1 MHVACLEEAGCSLP
15 ALAQALGEW
24 VVGLLKGATGAKKGI
39 ILSPEEGIQSPW
51 WGKGGRFKCSW
62 LGWEFG

>member
-1 MHVACLEEAGCSLP
+1 MVSSLP

-24 VVGLLKGATGAKKGI
+24 VAPPLKGATGARKGI

-51 WGKGGRFKCSW
+51 WGKGGRV
-62 LGWEFG
+62 